1 MRADNKN
8 KNYVLN
14 DKQANIFK
22 LIVETYI
29 QTGEPIGSQ
38 KLVEKCD
45 LSCSSATIRNI
56 MAHLEKLEFL
66 EKQHISGGR
75 IPSTKGL
82 EFYAKYLVYNPKKYF
97 NEKLDD
103 LLAKRRL
110 NIDTTL
116 DEAAS
121 VISKMAN
128 FTVIATTN
136 NASETLKSIQLTPL
150 NENSSIVVLVTSTG
164 RVESKMFNYDSNQ
177 IRLNDLKV
185 AIRLFKERL
194 IDIPL
199 IKLSEKANALMPIFQ
214 AQVKNYEIIMQKFIK
229 TIFVFEEE
237 THNKTY
243 NKGAIILSE
252 NISRE
257 DIAKVFELI
266 EKHSVWEAIEN
277 NLDEDNN
284 IKLDLSRPNLSI
296 ISKKINFNNSKNI
309 KEISVVGPSNINFE
323 ESFET
328 INILEKLIDK
338 EKNNEN

>member
-56 MAHLEKLEFL
+56 MAYLEKLEFL

-150 NENSSIVVLVTSTG
+150 NENSSIVVLV
-164 RVESKMFNYDSNQ
+164 
-177 IRLNDLKV
+177 KV